1 MHIYINMLC
10 ISTIGSEDDIDENET
25 SIEDTLDIVSTLDFR
40 MNGSVANG
48 TIRTIPK
55 PIKKTNEYLNEKN
68 SLPYPL
74 PRTASVNTESTKFPP
89 QNNLGFQR
97 IPDEIPVLNNFH
109 GSVDSNLE
117 HAKSS
122 ISQNATAPTA
132 YDDKLALQSNCNF
145 APLHVECD
153 PVGNSLV
160 NVYCNLSLNV
170 TFIFV
175 LFCEILICVSILYV
189 FYI

>member
-1 MHIYINMLC
+1 MLC
-10 ISTIGSEDDIDENET
+10 ISTTGSEDDVDENET

-55 PIKKTNEYLNEKN
+55 PVRKTNEYLNEKN

-74 PRTASVNTESTKFPP
+74 SRTAPVNAESTKFPP
-89 QNNLGFQR
+89 QQNNLGFQR
-97 IPDEIPVLNNFH
+97 IPDEISVLNNFH

-117 HAKSS
+117 QAKSS

-160 NVYCNLSLNV
+160 NVYCNLSLTIN
-170 TFIFV
+170 FIFV
-175 LFCEILICVSILYV
+175 KFCKILICVSILYV